1 MILCGSSFKVPENL
15 SKDLRM
21 ANPVIALNLFRP
33 DHLPLLKADR
43 RVPQVTSHAM
53 LTEALK

>member
-15 SKDLRM
+15 SNDLCV

-43 RVPQVTSHAM
+43 RVPQVLSDAM
-53 LTEALK
+53 LTVALK